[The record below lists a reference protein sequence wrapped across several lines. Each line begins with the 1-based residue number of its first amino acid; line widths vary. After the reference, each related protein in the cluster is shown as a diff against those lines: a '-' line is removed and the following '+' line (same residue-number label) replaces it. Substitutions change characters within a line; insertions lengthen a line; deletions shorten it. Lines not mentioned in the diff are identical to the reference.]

1 MFCSN
6 CGQELAPEAKFC
18 SNCGA
23 PVNTGASVE
32 AEPRNETAAERRERE
47 RREDFEKAWGGSASS
62 TPTASTPQEPSAP
75 QEPAAPESSQDDA
88 DDANSDSN
96 YEGGFSDRKATW
108 ELERDR
114 MRSQTDD
121 EWSMPDLGPPPAPRR
136 RRTWLW
142 VLLGMIAFIVIACC
156 VFGWW
161 ITATESGTEWFEGIA
176 TQAAEEMQR
185 ATDEAA
191 TPQP

>member
-6 CGQELAPEAKFC
+6 CGNELAPEAKFC

-23 PVNTGASVE
+23 PVNTGASAD
-32 AEPRNETAAERRERE
+32 AEPRNESSAERRERE
-47 RREDFEKAWGGSASS
+47 RREDFEKAWGSSASPSQPES
-62 TPTASTPQEPSAP
+62 TQPEA
-75 QEPAAPESSQDDA
+75 EPATELPEPDA
-88 DDANSDSN
+88 GTYSDST
-96 YEGGFSDRKATW
+96 YEGGFADRKPTW
-108 ELERDR
+108 ETEREQ
-114 MRSQTDD
+114 MRTQTTD
-121 EWSMPDLGPPPAPRR
+121 EWSMPDLGPPAAPRR

-142 VLLGMIAFIVIACC
+142 VLLGIIVFVVIACC

-176 TQAAEEMQR
+176 TQAAEEIQN
-185 ATDEAA
+185 ATQEAA